1 MKLKYYIAFFLFLLS
16 FLKINSQNSI
26 LNKGGGFELKVRIF
40 DTENNVYIRNAEISI
55 NSFTTSKCDANGYYR
70 VKARI
75 DDELIVRHPD
85 FETVREVIRV
95 KDDILIQITDNPSYF
110 KKSINKLRGKQQKII
125 SPNYTQ
131 IMDSALFYKEKN
143 LDKSIHFIEEAL
155 EANES
160 KKRNANTYK
169 VLGDIYFHWKQYDI
183 AISNYKIS
191 LQINEKTE
199 TRLQLAKTQFLAKK
213 YEDSENTYKLLMKD
227 KLSNYEKVQVF
238 EGLGDA
244 LSQESKDKEAKEYYE
259 RGLKLAKDKAIS
271 DVTLDINTKLA
282 NIYAREGDLSTANT
296 TISITLK
303 EASELPKKP
312 ALKVQQEVADF
323 YNETRQYDNEIKL
336 RKELLKSVDD
346 PANKID
352 YLSKLKTDS
361 INGDDNPIS
370 RFITEENE
378 EVKDSLTSQKLN
390 YKIGNAYVQ
399 KANYAEAIEYLEKSV
414 EEAGQKEDLEVQKHA
429 TRKLSEVYATVG
441 QHVKAIQTYR
451 NYVDIVDS
459 LYIRKEQ
466 EIYQAKRLTKKISD
480 YQSRITVLER
490 NNELTDSKVSLAIK
504 DSELMNAKSKTQ
516 LIVIY
521 SLVGGLILMSL
532 LTFYKHRANQK
543 QQLANNLL
551 ALKSMRSQMNPHF
564 IFNALNSVNSFIAVN
579 DERNANRYLSEFSAL
594 MRSVLEN
601 SDEDFIPFQK
611 EIELL
616 ELYVKLE
623 HNRFRDKFDYTI
635 DVDKSINLEEFQIP
649 PMLLQ
654 PYIENAIWHGLRY
667 RKDKGEL
674 SIAVQKRDKD
684 SITIVIEDNGIGRK
698 KSLEM
703 KTKNQLKQKSK
714 GMSTIKNRIAI
725 LNDMYQDK
733 VSVTISD
740 LFEDGSGTKVELTLK
755 K

>member
-1 MKLKYYIAFFLFLLS
+1 MKLKYYIAFIILTITS
-16 FLKINSQNSI
+16 LKVKSQGPV
-26 LNKGGGFELKVRIF
+26 LNKGGGFELKVRIY
-40 DTENNVYIRNAEISI
+40 DTESNEYIKNAQVSI
-55 NSFTTSKCDANGYYR
+55 NAFVTTRSDINGFYR
-70 VKARI
+70 LKARI
-75 DDELIVRHPD
+75 NDELVVRHPD
-85 FETVREVIRV
+85 FETVRKVIDI
-95 KDDILIQITDNPSYF
+95 KDDITIEVRDNPRYS
-110 KKSINKLRGKQQKII
+110 KKKWTSFRNRTKRKTTSKD
-125 SPNYTQ
+125 YTQ
-131 IMDSALFYKEKN
+131 IMDSAVYYKEKD
-143 LDKSIHFIEEAL
+143 LDKSIFFIEEAL

-169 VLGDIYFHWKQYDI
+169 VLGDIYFFWKQYDI

-191 LQINEKTE
+191 LQIFDKEE

-213 YEDSENTYKLLMKD
+213 YEDSEISYKMLED
-227 KLSNYEKVQVF
+227 ESLSNYDKVQVL
-238 EGLGDA
+238 EGLADA
-244 LSQESKDKEAKEYYE
+244 LAKQNKDKDAKKYYE
-259 RGLKLAKDKAIS
+259 QALKLAKDKGI
-271 DVTLDINTKLA
+271 DGETLDLNTKLA
-282 NIYAREGDLSTANT
+282 NIYAKEGNLREANT
-296 TISITLK
+296 TINITLR
-303 EASELPKKP
+303 EASELPNEP

-336 RKELLKSVDD
+336 RKELLKSVDK
-346 PANKID
+346 AKVKNKVD
-352 YLSKLKTDS
+352 LENTSFS
-361 INGDDNPIS
+361 IPEGNKKED
-370 RFITEENE
+370 ENT
-378 EVKDSLTSQKLN
+378 DSLTSQKLN

-399 KANYAEAIEYLEKSV
+399 KENYTEAIEYLEKSV

-441 QHVKAIQTYR
+441 KHIKAIQTYR

-480 YQSRITVLER
+480 YQSRLTVLEK
-490 NNELTDSKVSLAIK
+490 NNELSDNKVSLAIK
-504 DSELMNAKSKTQ
+504 EEQLTKAKSKTQ

-521 SLVGGLILMSL
+521 SLVGSLVLMTL
-532 LTFYKHRANQK
+532 LAFYKHRANQK
-543 QQLANNLL
+543 QQLANSLL

-601 SDEDFIPFQK
+601 SDEDFIPFTK

-623 HNRFRDKFDYTI
+623 HNRFKDKFDYTI
-635 DVDKSINLEEFQIP
+635 NVDKAINLDEFQIP

-667 RKDKGEL
+667 RKEKGHLGITIKKQGEN
-674 SIAVQKRDKD
+674 A
-684 SITIVIEDNGIGRK
+684 ITIVIEDDGIGRK

-733 VSVTISD
+733 VNVIITD
-740 LFEDGSGTKVELTLK
+740 LLEDGSGTKVQLTLK

>member
-1 MKLKYYIAFFLFLLS
+1 MKVK
-16 FLKINSQNSI
+16 SQGPV
-26 LNKGGGFELKVRIF
+26 LDKGGGFELRVRIF
-40 DTENNVYIRNAEISI
+40 DTENNEYIRNAQVSI
-55 NSFTTSKCDANGYYR
+55 NAFTTSISDINGYYR
-70 VKARI
+70 LKARI
-75 DDELIVRHPD
+75 KDELVVRHPD
-85 FETVREVIRV
+85 FETVRKTIDV
-95 KDDILIQITDNPSYF
+95 KDDITIEVRDNPRYSKREKTKYSSRKF
-110 KKSINKLRGKQQKII
+110 LKRKAI
-125 SPNYTQ
+125 SKDYKQ
-131 IMDSALFYKEKN
+131 IMDSALYYKEKN
-143 LDKSIHFIEEAL
+143 LDRSISFIEEAL

-169 VLGDIYFHWKQYDI
+169 VLGDIYFFWKQYDI

-191 LQINEKTE
+191 LQIFDKLE

-213 YEDSENTYKLLMKD
+213 YEDSETSYKLLENEN
-227 KLSNYEKVQVF
+227 LSNYDKIQVL

-244 LSQESKDKEAKEYYE
+244 LAQQNKDKEAKKYYE
-259 RGLKLAKDKAIS
+259 RALELAKNKSIDNE
-271 DVTLDINTKLA
+271 TLDLNTKLA
-282 NIYAREGDLSTANT
+282 NIYAKEGNLREANT
-296 TISITLK
+296 ITLNTLR
-303 EASELPKKP
+303 EASDLPKEP
-312 ALKVQQEVADF
+312 ALKIQQEVADF

-336 RKELLKSVDD
+336 RKELLKSVDK
-346 PANKID
+346 ANFKGRAD
-352 YLSKLKTDS
+352 DLGSLSFS
-361 INGDDNPIS
+361 IPKGDEKN
-370 RFITEENE
+370 EENT
-378 EVKDSLTSQKLN
+378 DSLTSQKLN

-399 KANYAEAIEYLEKSV
+399 KENYTEAIEYLEKSV
-414 EEAGQKEDLEVQKHA
+414 EEAGKKEDLEVQKHA

-490 NNELTDSKVSLAIK
+490 NNELSDNKVSLAIK
-504 DSELMNAKSKTQ
+504 EEQLTKAKSKTQ

-521 SLVGGLILMSL
+521 SLVGSLILMTL

-601 SDEDFIPFQK
+601 SDEDFIPFTK

-635 DVDKSINLEEFQIP
+635 NVDKAINLEEFQIP

-667 RKDKGEL
+667 KKEKGNLTIAIKKKDYN
-674 SIAVQKRDKD
+674 SV
-684 SITIVIEDNGIGRK
+684 TIVIEDDGIGRK
-698 KSLEM
+698 RSLEM

-733 VSVTISD
+733 VDVIITD
-740 LFEDGSGTKVELTLK
+740 LLEDGSGTKVELTLK

>member
-1 MKLKYYIAFFLFLLS
+1 MKLKYYIAFIILTLS
-16 FLKINSQNSI
+16 TLKVKSQGAVLDN
-26 LNKGGGFELKVRIF
+26 GGGFELRVRIF
-40 DTENNVYIRNAEISI
+40 DTENNEYIRNAQVSI
-55 NSFTTSKCDANGYYR
+55 NAFTTSISDINGYYR
-70 VKARI
+70 LKARI
-75 DDELIVRHPD
+75 NDELVVRHPD
-85 FETVREVIRV
+85 FETVRKTIDV
-95 KDDILIQITDNPSYF
+95 KDDITIEVRDNPRYS
-110 KKSINKLRGKQQKII
+110 KRGKTKSSSRKFIKRKAI
-125 SPNYTQ
+125 SKDYKQ
-131 IMDSALFYKEKN
+131 IMDSALYYKEKN
-143 LDKSIHFIEEAL
+143 LDRSISFIEEAL

-169 VLGDIYFHWKQYDI
+169 VLGDIYFFWKQYDI

-191 LQINEKTE
+191 LQIFDKEE

-213 YEDSENTYKLLMKD
+213 YEDSETSYKLLENEN
-227 KLSNYEKVQVF
+227 LSNYDKIQVL

-244 LSQESKDKEAKEYYE
+244 LAKQNKDKEAKKYYE
-259 RGLKLAKDKAIS
+259 RALKLAKDKS
-271 DVTLDINTKLA
+271 VDNEMLDLNTKLA
-282 NIYAREGDLSTANT
+282 NIYAKQGNLREANT
-296 TISITLK
+296 ITLNTLR
-303 EASELPKKP
+303 EASELPKEP

-336 RKELLKSVDD
+336 RKELLKSVDKAKIKNEVD
-346 PANKID
+346 NLDNKSFSIPTD
-352 YLSKLKTDS
+352 DKT
-361 INGDDNPIS
+361 
-370 RFITEENE
+370 
-378 EVKDSLTSQKLN
+378 EVNTDSLTSQKLN

-399 KANYAEAIEYLEKSV
+399 KENYTEAIEYLEKSV
-414 EEAGQKEDLEVQKHA
+414 EEAGEKEDLEVQKHA

-480 YQSRITVLER
+480 YQSRIKVLER
-490 NNELTDSKVSLAIK
+490 NNELSDSKVSLAIK
-504 DSELMNAKSKTQ
+504 EEQLTKAKSKTQ

-521 SLVGGLILMSL
+521 SLVGSLVLMTL

-601 SDEDFIPFQK
+601 SDEDFIPFTK

-635 DVDKSINLEEFQIP
+635 NVDEAINLDEFKIP

-667 RKDKGEL
+667 KKEKGNLTIAIKKKDYN
-674 SIAVQKRDKD
+674 SV
-684 SITIVIEDNGIGRK
+684 TIVIEDDGIGRK
-698 KSLEM
+698 RSLEM

-733 VSVTISD
+733 VDVIITD
-740 LFEDGSGTKVELTLK
+740 LLEDGSGTKVELTLK